1 MASFYEILYLLYF
14 GSHIVLRNT
23 LFWNYLSKCI
33 LIWTIHGR
41 PKRCYTV
48 RCKNRNWQFG
58 TSNQS
63 GKACD
68 PKTEEFLDTFRSRG
82 GCQVISNIKNLCCK
96 FSLIYAMFYQK
107 WCQNVQMPMWT
118 QKSPQKG
125 GGSTGSRV
133 VWAQASLG
141 LSVCLFL
148 LLSGYFVQCSAF
160 LRTLLWNC
168 GESRRGCAITIQS
181 WRFNWDFRS
190 GSVQQWQLLVHKTHL
205 QIWYVST
212 VNVEIV
218 QNWTKH
224 FHILKREFRQKQ
236 VGLFDPDG
244 SEYFFSLIN

>member
-1 MASFYEILYLLYF
+1 MKYCICCILVLTLSWEIHSFETICQNAFWFERSMAGRRDATLCAARIEIGNLAHPTNQEKPVTLKLKNFWTRFDRGEGARSFPISKIYVANFPLFMRCFTKNDAKTCKCQCE
-14 GSHIVLRNT
+14 LRN
-23 LFWNYLSKCI
+23 
-33 LIWTIHGR
+33 
-41 PKRCYTV
+41 
-48 RCKNRNWQFG
+48 
-58 TSNQS
+58 
-63 GKACD
+63 
-68 PKTEEFLDTFRSRG
+68 
-82 GCQVISNIKNLCCK
+82 
-96 FSLIYAMFYQK
+96 
-107 WCQNVQMPMWT
+107 
-118 QKSPQKG
+118 PQHFPPG
-125 GGSTGSRV
+125 AGSTGSRV

-236 VGLFDPDG
+236 DPGG